1 MATTLEAM
9 TTGVSLSIII
19 PMFRSASQV
28 ERAIASVL
36 RDAKGLRIE
45 IICVDDGSPDDSA
58 EVVERLQKS
67 SPDILLFRHEVNQGQ
82 GVARNTGVDHARG
95 DYIVFLDADDE
106 LVGGSLPALT
116 SHLQHHPVDLVLVGC
131 EEVRRGRAR
140 RLTECSLERRAEA
153 IGVFSVSNHPEALFW
168 PPSPWSKV
176 YRREFL
182 TKWGIR
188 FPGGVFEDIPWSAS
202 VTLKASTI
210 SVLPHTFYRYVTSG
224 AETSTTTSVSE
235 RNLVRID
242 QVRRIRETNDVTSL
256 GPEIRRHLSALAAI
270 HLIWANRAAE
280 KTLPGNHHQSFFQDS
295 SRELSWW
302 AELAPLDRG
311 LDSRPLMPAATRNH
325 FARAL
330 LSGDYPTWLRSMAA
344 YRRQVNLRRWFR
356 PLIPGR
362 F

>member
-1 MATTLEAM
+1 M
-9 TTGVSLSIII
+9 TTGVSLSVII
-19 PMFRSASQV
+19 PMFRSATQV

-36 RDAKGLRIE
+36 RDAKGLQVE

-58 EVVERLQKS
+58 EVVERLQRS
-67 SPDILLFRHEVNQGQ
+67 HPNIFLFRHEVNQGQ

-106 LVGGSLPALT
+106 LVGGALPALT
-116 SHLQHHPVDLVLVGC
+116 SQLQGHLVDLVLVGC
-131 EEVRRGRAR
+131 EEIRRGRVR
-140 RLTECSLERRAEA
+140 RLTECSLERRSEK
-153 IGVFSVSNHPEALFW
+153 IGVFSVAEHPEALFW

-182 TKWGIR
+182 AESGIR

-202 VTLKASTI
+202 VTLKASSI

-235 RNLVRID
+235 KNLVRID
-242 QVRRIRETNDVTSL
+242 QVRRIREDNDVTSL
-256 GPEIRRHLSALAAI
+256 STDVKSHLSALAAI

-280 KTLPGNHHQSFFQDS
+280 KTLPRSHHESFYQDS

-311 LDSRPLMPAATRNH
+311 LDSRPLMSATTRNH
-325 FARAL
+325 FAGAL
-330 LSGDYPTWLRSMAA
+330 LSGDYSTWVTSMAA
-344 YRRQVNLRRWFR
+344 HRKKVNLRRWFR

-362 F
+362 S